1 MLHIIG
7 KRGKGVTILDTSS
20 WKEETVN
27 VNTLEQMRATGVQ
40 VLENVPIVTPEALKL
55 KTLGLAEIV
64 LNGGGYL
71 KGIRGNGK
79 AQFKTY
85 PMFAGVCLYFVIQII

>member
-27 VNTLEQMRATGVQ
+27 VKHLSISES
-40 VLENVPIVTPEALKL
+40 
-55 KTLGLAEIV
+55 LA
-64 LNGGGYL
+64 
-71 KGIRGNGK
+71 
-79 AQFKTY
+79 
-85 PMFAGVCLYFVIQII
+85 